1 MFERD
6 DCCPFRAQDPLA
18 RRDCQICSRR
28 GKIDPSRTL
37 GEDDADT
44 PVAGHGGRV
53 VPRDLPGVDG
63 SLHDI
68 ECAAYGS
75 DMTRSSSADLDN
87 TNDRSRTET
96 GNLLPDKLDE

>member
-1 MFERD
+1 MFERNN
-6 DCCPFRAQDPLA
+6 CCRFPAQDPLA
-18 RRDCQICSRR
+18 QGDCQIGSGR

-37 GEDDADT
+37 GGDDADT
-44 PVAGHGGRV
+44 LVAGHDGRV
-53 VPRDLPGVDG
+53 VPRDSPGVDG

-68 ECAAYGS
+68 ECAVYGS
-75 DMTRSSSADLDN
+75 DMAHSSSADLDN